1 MADIVLRNLE
11 DDLKEKLRLRAASN
25 QRSMNAE
32 LREIVSAALAQPRR
46 SSRADL
52 KKLAADIRAL
62 SAGRRQTP
70 SEALLRETEF
80 FRRKRLRWPA
90 LLTRHVGLW
99 DGQFLNRK
107 QRLASHAIEHEEVA
121 HLGRLHDAIDLLAV
135 AFERREHRRRG

>member
-1 MADIVLRNLE
+1 MANQRAKPALREWRPVDIIGITLLWRSLAMADIVLRNLE
-11 DDLKEKLRLRAASN
+11 DGLKEKLRQRAASN

-70 SEALLRETEF
+70 SEDLLRES
-80 FRRKRLRWPA
+80 R
-90 LLTRHVGLW
+90 
-99 DGQFLNRK
+99 D
-107 QRLASHAIEHEEVA
+107 QR
-121 HLGRLHDAIDLLAV
+121 
-135 AFERREHRRRG
+135 